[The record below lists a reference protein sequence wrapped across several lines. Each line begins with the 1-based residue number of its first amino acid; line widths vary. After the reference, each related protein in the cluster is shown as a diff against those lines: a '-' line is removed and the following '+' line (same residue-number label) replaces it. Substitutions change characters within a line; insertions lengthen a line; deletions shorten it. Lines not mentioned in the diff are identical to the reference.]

1 VRPGADAPAT
11 TQRFLVRI
19 EEPAMTRIL
28 LVDDDRNV
36 LRCLGRLI
44 HFMPMA
50 SLRGEAVVESFEKP
64 EPALAR
70 AADCEFDLVIADYLV
85 PTMHGV
91 EFMQKLIALHPH
103 TPRILLSGYAGIL
116 EAMAAV
122 KGIGPI
128 ELIGKPW
135 DDEQLKQTIAR
146 LLQNRRSVRMA
157 PPRLHS
163 VAGSQ
168 NPVARVLPMAGADA
182 YAKAERRPLLD
193 PARARLGQLVPNAQ
207 VVRMR

>member
-1 VRPGADAPAT
+1 
-11 TQRFLVRI
+11 
-19 EEPAMTRIL
+19 
-28 LVDDDRNV
+28 
-36 LRCLGRLI
+36 
-44 HFMPMA
+44 
-50 SLRGEAVVESFEKP
+50 
-64 EPALAR
+64 
-70 AADCEFDLVIADYLV
+70 
-85 PTMHGV
+85 
-91 EFMQKLIALHPH
+91 
-103 TPRILLSGYAGIL
+103 
-116 EAMAAV
+116 
-122 KGIGPI
+122 
-128 ELIGKPW
+128 
-135 DDEQLKQTIAR
+135 